1 MNAWDDMN
9 ELKRAVKV
17 VDVFHD
23 RQRPVGFKDVKLACG
38 QKEMLDV
45 VC

>member
-1 MNAWDDMN
+1 MHGMN
-9 ELKRAVKV
+9 ELKRAVKA
-17 VDVFHD
+17 VDAFHD
-23 RQRPVGFKDVKLACG
+23 RQPPVGFKDVKLACG